1 MLMWTKKLLLVTGL
15 LSLTAIVIEPAGAEA
30 NKLTALK
37 LSNGFARQ
45 AGLVNGYT
53 SGSYSL
59 SDIAKFDK
67 NKNPCLGFS
76 ASTPDHTVIL
86 EQGFPKLN
94 FRVNSRG
101 KDTTI
106 VVKMPNGQI
115 FCGDDTGLKKDAS
128 VNIKD
133 LAAGEYA
140 VWVGSI
146 EPGKNWAYSLTLSE
160 K

>member
-1 MLMWTKKLLLVTGL
+1 MWTKQILMVPAMLLI
-15 LSLTAIVIEPAGAEA
+15 TAISVGPAAAQAG
-30 NKLTALK
+30 NFPALK
-37 LSNGFARQ
+37 LSAGFVRQ
-45 AGLVNGYT
+45 SGIVSGST

-59 SDIAKFDK
+59 SSLAKFDK

-76 ASTPDHTVIL
+76 ASTPDHVVRL

-106 VVKMPNGQI
+106 VVKMPNGQFI
-115 FCGDDTGLKKDAS
+115 CGDDTGLKKDAS
-128 VNIKD
+128 VSLD
-133 LAAGEYA
+133 GLSAGEYS

-146 EPGKNWAYSLTLSE
+146 EPGKHWAYSLTLSE

>member
-1 MLMWTKKLLLVTGL
+1 MVMWTKQLLLITAL
-15 LSLTAIVIEPAGAEA
+15 LSCTAILIEPAVAQD
-30 NKLTALK
+30 NKLTTLK
-37 LSNGFARQ
+37 LSKGFTRQ
-45 AGLVNGYT
+45 AGIVNGYT

-59 SDIAKFDK
+59 SSLAKFDK

-76 ASTPDHTVIL
+76 GSAPDHTVVL
-86 EQGFPKLN
+86 EQGFPQLN

-115 FCGDDTGLKKDAS
+115 LCGDDTGLKKDAS
-128 VNIKD
+128 VSIKD
-133 LAAGEYA
+133 LAAGEYL

-146 EPGKNWAYSLTLSE
+146 EPGKNWSYSLTLSE